1 MNKEFKKM
9 QKLAGLI
16 TENQVNETNGGLTND
31 DLIYDALLNIDHE
44 QLVSDMLSTAE
55 NNPSMTLIEYLK
67 NPLNEDVLAD
77 LNKAC
82 EKFWNS

>member
-31 DLIYDALLNIDHE
+31 DLIYDALLTIDHE

-55 NNPSMTLIEYLK
+55 NNPSMTLIEYL
-67 NPLNEDVLAD
+67 NRYDFSND
-77 LNKAC
+77 
-82 EKFWNS
+82 

>member
-44 QLVSDMLSTAE
+44 QLVSDMLSTAK
-55 NNPSMTLIEYLK
+55 NNPSMTLIEYL
-67 NPLNEDVLAD
+67 NRYDFSND
-77 LNKAC
+77 
-82 EKFWNS
+82 

>member
-1 MNKEFKKM
+1 MNKEFLKM
-9 QKLAGLI
+9 QKIAGLI

-55 NNPSMTLIEYLK
+55 NNPSMTLIEYL
-67 NPLNEDVLAD
+67 NRYDFSND
-77 LNKAC
+77 
-82 EKFWNS
+82 

>member
-55 NNPSMTLIEYLK
+55 NNPSMTLIEYL
-67 NPLNEDVLAD
+67 NRYDFSND
-77 LNKAC
+77 
-82 EKFWNS
+82 